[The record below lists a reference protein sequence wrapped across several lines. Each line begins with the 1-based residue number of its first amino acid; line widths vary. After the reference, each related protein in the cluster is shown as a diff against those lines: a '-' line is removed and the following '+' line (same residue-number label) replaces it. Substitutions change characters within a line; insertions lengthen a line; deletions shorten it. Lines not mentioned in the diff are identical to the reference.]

1 MAHFAQIIDSIVS
14 QVIVAEQD
22 FIDSLPESEHW
33 VQTSYNTRGGLHY
46 GPDGA
51 PDGGEP
57 LRFNFAGVGY
67 AYDAERDAFI
77 PPQPYPSWTLDPA
90 TCLWAAPLP
99 MPDNGGAY
107 LWDERAQVW
116 VPWVAEEGE

>member
-1 MAHFAQIIDSIVS
+1 MAHFAHIIDGIVR

-22 FIDSLPESEHW
+22 FIDTLPDAERW
-33 VQTSYNTRGGLHY
+33 MQTSYNTRGGRHY
-46 GPDGA
+46 GPDGE

-67 AYDAERDAFI
+67 AYDAGRDAFI

-90 TCLWAAPLP
+90 TCLWMAPLP
-99 MPDNGGAY
+99 MPDDGGAY
-107 LWDERAQVW
+107 LWDEAAQA
-116 VPWVAEEGE
+116 WVAAQPVE